1 MAQTQENKK
10 TFYIVLI
17 LLLIVLNAFFA
28 YQHWTTKKEL
38 VKTTEEKNTL
48 DSLLTIA
55 KDSLAANDVRITS
68 LQGRN
73 AELDSLMAS
82 RQKELEEA
90 IGQLEKLKKE
100 GNYTRKQ
107 LDEARNNVKKLQ
119 EENKRFLGRIDSL
132 STQVQFLTKLSD
144 SLNTGLQVQKNQNQ
158 QLLTEKDFLARK
170 VEIGSLLKP
179 ENVVGTGVFMKSND
193 REVPTS
199 KAKKSTKLKI
209 CFDVPENVVAEP
221 GTKTMLIRL
230 LNPQGATIWVTSSG
244 SGSFTTDTGEEKQYT
259 LAKDFEYNNQKQNV
273 CAYWE
278 QTQGFGSGDYT
289 AIFYQDGHELGQ
301 HKFELK

>member
-17 LLLIVLNAFFA
+17 LLLIGLNIFFA
-28 YQHWTTKKEL
+28 YKHMTTKKEL
-38 VKTTEEKNTL
+38 VKTTEERNTL

-55 KDSLAANDVRITS
+55 KDSLSANAVRITS
-68 LQGRN
+68 LSGKN
-73 AELDSLMAS
+73 AELDSLLAT
-82 RQKELEEA
+82 RQKELEDA
-90 IGQLEKLKKE
+90 IAQLEKLKKE

-107 LDEARNNVKKLQ
+107 LDEARNNVKRLQ
-119 EENKRFLGRIDSL
+119 EENKKYLGKIDSL
-132 STQVQFLTKLSD
+132 GTQVQFLTKLSD
-144 SLNTGLQVQKNQNQ
+144 SLSTGLQTTQAQNQ
-158 QLLTEKDFLARK
+158 QLQAEKDFLARK

-199 KAKKSTKLKI
+199 KAKKSTRLKI
-209 CFDVPENVVAEP
+209 CFDVPENLVTDP
-221 GTKTMLIRL
+221 GTKTILIRL

-259 LAKDFEYNNQKQNV
+259 LAKTFEYANKVQNV

-278 QTQGFGSGDYT
+278 QTQAYGSGEYT
-289 AIFYQDGHELGQ
+289 AVFYQDGHELGQ

>member
-10 TFYIVLI
+10 TFYIVFI
-17 LLLIVLNAFFA
+17 LLLIALNAFFF
-28 YQHWTTKKEL
+28 YKNITTKKEL
-38 VKTTEEKNTL
+38 VKTTQERDTL

-55 KDSLAANDVRITS
+55 KDSLAANGVRINS
-68 LQGRN
+68 LSGKN
-73 AELDSLMAS
+73 AELDSMLS
-82 RQKELEEA
+82 TRQQELADA
-90 IGQLEKLKKE
+90 IAQLEKLKKD

-119 EENKRFLGRIDSL
+119 EENRLFLGRIDSL
-132 STQVQFLTKLSD
+132 NTQVQFLTKLSD
-144 SLNTGLQVQKNQNQ
+144 SLNTGLQTQQAQNQ
-158 QLLTEKDFLARK
+158 QLQSEKDFLAKK

-179 ENVVGTGVFMKSND
+179 ENVVATGIFMKSND
-193 REVPTS
+193 REVPTT
-199 KAKKSTKLKI
+199 KAKKATKLKI
-209 CFDVPENVVAEP
+209 CFDVPENLVAEP

-259 LAKDFEYNNQKQNV
+259 LAKNFEYANKVQNV

-278 QTQGFGSGDYT
+278 QTQAYGSGDYT
-289 AIFYQDGHELGQ
+289 AVIYQDGHELGQ
-301 HKFELK
+301 YKFELK